1 MASNG
6 FFPILSFF
14 LLSIRFARSTVFAA
28 GVLIGLGYLWRIETG
43 VFALATVVVYLLIKF
58 YYSERY
64 ARDGHVW
71 QHLLDPHAAAGFFGD
86 GLALLL
92 GVTCSL
98 VLMRLTLGFPT
109 AEWFRTTLVD
119 LPLYHVD
126 STGFPLPLYWKGVG
140 FGEVSDQGDRDDLDA
155 GHAASGSRSLR
166 DYPAKGDRAT
176 PPA

>member
-43 VFALATVVVYLLIKF
+43 VFALATVVVYLLLKF
-58 YYSERY
+58 YYTERY

-119 LPLYHVD
+119 FPYYHAD
-126 STGFPLPLYWKGVG
+126 SK
-140 FGEVSDQGDRDDLDA
+140 
-155 GHAASGSRSLR
+155 GSRSRCTGRGWDLVR
-166 DYPAKGDRAT
+166 
-176 PPA
+176 